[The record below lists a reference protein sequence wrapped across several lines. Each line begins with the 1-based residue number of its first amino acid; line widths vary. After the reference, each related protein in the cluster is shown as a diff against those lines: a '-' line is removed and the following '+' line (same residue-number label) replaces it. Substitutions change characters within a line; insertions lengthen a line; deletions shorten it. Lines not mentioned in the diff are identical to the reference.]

1 MCKGAKAKVSCNGEK
16 MSFDVFDVA
25 ASGMRA
31 QRVKMDAISSNI
43 ANINTTRKPDGTVG
57 PYIKKEVSFKAIYD
71 EKLSQGASNFSSNA
85 TQAQFDPNTGNMRIN
100 SGLALNQGVMS
111 NGVEVANIS
120 DAQNAVKMIYDPS
133 HPDADANGYVQVP
146 NINIVEEMVGMVTA
160 SKAYEANAVAAENAK
175 NMMNAAMKI

>member
-1 MCKGAKAKVSCNGEK
+1 

-25 ASGMRA
+25 ATGMQA

-71 EKLSQGASNFSSNA
+71 EKLSQGASNFSSNSTA
-85 TQAQFDPNTGNMRIN
+85 AQFDPNTGTMKIN
-100 SGLALNQGVMS
+100 AGVSLNQGQMS
-111 NGVEVANIS
+111 NGVEVAGIA
-120 DAQNAVKMIYDPS
+120 DAKNAVRTIYDPS
-133 HPDADANGYVQVP
+133 HPDADADGYVQVP

-160 SKAYEANAVAAENAK
+160 SKAYEANSVAANNAK
-175 NMMNAAMKI
+175 RMIEAAMRI